1 MNETFVPE
9 KFKKA
14 FRSYYWKWGMIWGA
28 LLCFILA
35 LNLDKMVEFFESTV
49 TSSNRVSDVVVTGQ
63 IVIAGLLAS
72 GAVAIGGVLACGF
85 IAIGGVMSIGVIAIG
100 GGISWGVIAIGG
112 TQAWGI
118 IVISGGYGFGLV
130 AIGGMMAIGSQTCG
144 YLSLSYT
151 RRCIGRHRFS
161 PNHQDEQAVKFFT
174 HFMPKLKSAFSSTH
188 NG

>member
-1 MNETFVPE
+1 MTEAFVPE

-14 FRSYYWKWGMIWGA
+14 FRSYYWKWGIFWA
-28 LLCFILA
+28 VSLCFILA
-35 LNLDKMVEFFESTV
+35 LNLDKMVRLFES
-49 TSSNRVSDVVVTGQ
+49 SIASPDMVSDFVSTGE
-63 IVIAGLLAS
+63 IVIAGLFAN
-72 GAVAIGGVLACGF
+72 GAIAIGGGLACGF
-85 IAIGGVMSIGVIAIG
+85 IAIGGLMSIGVIAIG

-112 TQAWGI
+112 TQAWGVI
-118 IVISGGYGFGLV
+118 AISGIYGFGLV

-151 RRCIGRHRFS
+151 RRCMGRHKFS